1 MRIVNVRAA
10 VCTSAGEILAA
21 RTGRDNDGRTARV
34 NPIIPIVVPG
44 GAFCGATYGISEV
57 VGCTGRGYG
66 AR

>member
-1 MRIVNVRAA
+1 MRIVNVLPRFALLQ
-10 VCTSAGEILAA
+10 GEIAA